1 MQGTELSFAFSQPR
15 LQSRFGRRPAAG
27 DWRRLEAIQDT
38 GVRLQAIR
46 EGPFASWVSGLGPAS
61 TVEQIERRLRE
72 GWTQAVEEVAGW
84 QPRRWQPAV
93 RWLSWLPY
101 LPALQKLA
109 RGGRPRNW
117 MRNDPVLS
125 EIVAGDPR
133 ERRRQ
138 LESTPLAP
146 LMQGFDEQAD
156 VAGAW
161 TRHWRSLWPDSS
173 RDSPLLRL
181 AGAFGQHRRRLADL
195 PETTGSE
202 QELSRLEGLLRRSFR
217 RHPLSAVA
225 CTAYLGLL
233 ALDALRLRGA
243 LVTGAL
249 RERGSDAR

>member
-1 MQGTELSFAFSQPR
+1 MRGTDLSFAFSQPR
-15 LQSRFGRRPAAG
+15 LQSRFGRRPAAT
-27 DWRRLEAIQDT
+27 DWRRLEAIKDT

-46 EGPFASWVSGLGPAS
+46 EGPFGSWVSGLGPTS
-61 TVEQIERRLRE
+61 TVEQMERRLRE

-84 QPRRWQPAV
+84 QPRRWRAAV

-109 RGGRPRNW
+109 RSGRPRHW
-117 MRNDPVLS
+117 MRNDPVLG

-133 ERRRQ
+133 ERRHQ
-138 LESTPLAP
+138 LERTPLEP
-146 LMQGFDEQAD
+146 LIEGFDEQAD

-161 TRHWRSLWPDSS
+161 ARHWRSLWPDTS
-173 RDSPLLRL
+173 RDPTMLRL
-181 AGAFGQHRRRLADL
+181 AGVLREHRRRLADL

-202 QELSRLEGLLRRSFR
+202 QELIRLEGLLRRSFR

-233 ALDALRLRGA
+233 ALDALRLRGT

-249 RERGSDAR
+249 RERGGVAR

>member
-1 MQGTELSFAFSQPR
+1 MQGADLSFAFSQPR
-15 LQSRFGRRPAAG
+15 LQSRFGRRPTAA

-46 EGPFASWVSGLGPAS
+46 EGAFGSWVSGLGPAS

-72 GWTQAVEEVAGW
+72 GWTKAVEEVAGW
-84 QPRRWQPAV
+84 QPRRWQAAM
-93 RWLSWLPY
+93 RWLGWLPY

-117 MRNDPVLS
+117 MRSDPVLA

-133 ERRRQ
+133 ERRRK
-138 LESTPLAP
+138 LGRTPLEP
-146 LMQGFDEQAD
+146 LIEGFDEQAD

-161 TRHWRSLWPDSS
+161 MRHWRSLWPDPSG
-173 RDSPLLRL
+173 DTPLVRL
-181 AGAFGQHRRRLADL
+181 EGRFREHRRRLADL
-195 PETTGSE
+195 PEATGSE

-233 ALDALRLRGA
+233 ALDAIRLRGA

-249 RERGSDAR
+249 RERGSVAR

>member
-1 MQGTELSFAFSQPR
+1 MQGADLSFAFSQPR
-15 LQSRFGRRPAAG
+15 LQSRFGDRLAAA

-46 EGPFASWVSGLGPAS
+46 EGAFGSWVSGLGAAS

-72 GWTQAVEEVAGW
+72 GWTQAVDEVAGW
-84 QPRRWQPAV
+84 QPRRWQAAM
-93 RWLSWLPY
+93 RWLGWLPY

-109 RGGRPRNW
+109 RGGRPRHW
-117 MRNDPVLS
+117 MRNDPVLAG
-125 EIVAGDPR
+125 IVAGDPR
-133 ERRRQ
+133 ERRGK
-138 LESTPLAP
+138 LEGTALEPLIA
-146 LMQGFDEQAD
+146 GFDEQAD

-161 TRHWRSLWPDSS
+161 TRHWRSLWPDPS
-173 RDSPLLRL
+173 RDTPLLGLERAL
-181 AGAFGQHRRRLADL
+181 HEHRRRLADL
-195 PETTGSE
+195 PETSGSE

-217 RHPLSAVA
+217 HHPLSAVA

-249 RERGSDAR
+249 RERGSVAR